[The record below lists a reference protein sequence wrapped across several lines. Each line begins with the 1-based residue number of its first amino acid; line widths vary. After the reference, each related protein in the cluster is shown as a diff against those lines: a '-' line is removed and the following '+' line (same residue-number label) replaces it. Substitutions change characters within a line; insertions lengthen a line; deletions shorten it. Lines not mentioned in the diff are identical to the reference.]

1 MSPGYVTKHSKIH
14 LVEGDKF
21 ISCKDQIAK
30 KFTEYFTN
38 IPILNMRNNEYY
50 CPDLS
55 KPDPIWKIL
64 DKYRDH
70 ASIKLTRLT
79 VTLKFLSLVKLIS
92 KKSKKSFQYLDPKKA
107 TQKNDIKTNL
117 LQKNAEF
124 FGKGK

>member
-38 IPILNMRNNEYY
+38 IPILNMRSNEYY

-70 ASIKLTRLT
+70 ASIKLIQTNSDSQ
-79 VTLKFLSLVKLIS
+79 VFKFSQTDIEEVKKVLPLSWPEESHTKEW
-92 KKSKKSFQYLDPKKA
+92 Y
-107 TQKNDIKTNL
+107 
-117 LQKNAEF
+117 
-124 FGKGK
+124 